1 MTLTDI
7 SRRSRRSVAALALGA
22 LVVLTL
28 AGAGSTGAPAASSQL
43 PDGAIAP
50 TEKQHKLARQ
60 VGTMLEEAHYSRIRI
75 DNAMSPEIFNRYL
88 DSLDG
93 QRSYFL
99 ASDIAE
105 FAEFKDRFDDMI
117 HTGAIEPT
125 FQIYA
130 RFQQR
135 YRERIEYA
143 LSLLATEPD
152 FTVDESFQFDRTK
165 APWPATAQELNELW
179 RKRVKTDALSLLLT
193 GKSWADTATTLKK
206 RYERNLQTAGQVT
219 ADEVF
224 ERVMNAYARSYDPHS
239 SFFSPRN
246 SEEYKIQMSL
256 SYEGIGATLQQ
267 DDEYAS
273 IVNLIPGGPAAIAG
287 TLGIKDRITAIA
299 QDKDGPFEDVIGWRL
314 DDVVQLIRG
323 KGGTTVRLQ
332 ILPAGAAPGSPEKV
346 IELVRGRVTL
356 ENQAAK
362 KERRIVTRNGNELN
376 IGVINVPSFYRDTDE
391 ESRGKD
397 DYRSTTRDVA
407 RLIGELKQEGPLDGL
422 VLDLRGDGG
431 GFLPEAQALVGLFID
446 KGPVVQLKNSGG
458 RVEVLDD
465 PIPGVIYG
473 GPLVVLI
480 DRYSASAS
488 EIFAA
493 AIQDYGR
500 GYVVGQRSF
509 GKGTVQ
515 QLFMLDRWTQGPGDG
530 QLTVT
535 IGKFYRVT
543 GESTQH
549 RGVEPD
555 IQLPSP
561 IDMDEVGESSLDAA
575 LPWDRIAPASFQKY
589 KEPRPIPTAL
599 QLGHQES
606 ERGKNDPDLKWLK
619 SSIAVVEQ
627 LRKEKTLSL
636 NLAKRQT
643 ERTAQD
649 AERLR
654 LDNERRKAL
663 GKPVFA
669 TLEEMEKANGESDSP
684 DGQTQ
689 VEEGQQQQSADGA
702 KAQDPN
708 KDKGA
713 DEILLDST
721 TQIMADIITG
731 IEPAGASPTIAQ
743 RENQADAVRSEAR

>member
-1 MTLTDI
+1 M
-7 SRRSRRSVAALALGA
+7 AAIALSA

-28 AGAGSTGAPAASSQL
+28 AGAGSTGAPAPSAQL
-43 PDGAIAP
+43 PEGALAP
-50 TEKQHKLARQ
+50 TDRQHRVARQ
-60 VGTMLEEAHYSRIRI
+60 VGSMLREAHYSRIDI
-75 DNAMSPEIFNRYL
+75 DDSMSPQIFERYI

-99 ASDIAE
+99 ASDITE
-105 FAEFKDRFDDMI
+105 FSRYRNRFDDMI
-117 HTGAIEPT
+117 RSGAIEPA
-125 FQIYA
+125 FEIYA

-135 YRERIEYA
+135 YRERIGHA
-143 LSLLATEPD
+143 LALLDSEPD
-152 FTVDESFQFDRTK
+152 FSVDESFEFDRAK
-165 APWPATAQELNELW
+165 MPWPADEREMNELW
-179 RKRVKTDALSLLLT
+179 RKRVKTDALSLILT
-193 GKSWADTATTLKK
+193 GKSWDESATTLRK
-206 RYERNLQTAGQVT
+206 RYERNLHQAGQVT

-224 ERVMNAYARSYDPHS
+224 EVVMNAYARTFDPHS

-256 SYEGIGATLQQ
+256 SYEGIGATLQS

-273 IVNLIPGGPAAIAG
+273 IVNLLPGGPAAIAG

-299 QDKDGPFEDVIGWRL
+299 QDKDGAFEDVIGWRL

-346 IELVRGRVTL
+346 IEIVRGKITL
-356 ENQAAK
+356 EGQAAK
-362 KERRIVTRNGNELN
+362 KESRQITRNGNDLN

-407 RLIGELKQEGPLDGL
+407 RLIGELKEEGPLDGL
-422 VLDLRGDGG
+422 ILDLRGDGG

-446 KGPVVQLKNSGG
+446 KGPVVLLKDGGG

-465 PIPGVIYG
+465 PIPGVIYD

-561 IDMDEVGESSLDAA
+561 IDLDEVGESSLEAA
-575 LPWDRIAPASFQKY
+575 LPWDRIPAAPFQHY
-589 KEPRPIPTAL
+589 TEPKPVPTANVL
-599 QLGHQES
+599 KRVEA
-606 ERGKNDPDLKWLK
+606 ERGSNDPDFKWLVA
-619 SSIAVVEQ
+619 SIASVEK
-627 LRKEKTLSL
+627 LRDQKSLSL
-636 NLAKRQT
+636 NLAKRKA
-643 ERTAQD
+643 ERAKQD
-649 AERLR
+649 EDRLR
-654 LDNERRKAL
+654 LANERRREL

-669 TLEEMEKANGESDSP
+669 SLEELEKSNSDA
-684 DGQTQ
+684 DAA
-689 VEEGQQQQSADGA
+689 EADGDE
-702 KAQDPN
+702 KKSGSQGDH
-708 KDKGA
+708 GA
-713 DEILLDST
+713 DEIVLART
-721 TQIMADIITG
+721 TEIMGDIIAG
-731 IEPAGASPTIAQ
+731 ISPAGASRTVAQ
-743 RENQADAVRSEAR
+743 RDAAAGAAPAAR